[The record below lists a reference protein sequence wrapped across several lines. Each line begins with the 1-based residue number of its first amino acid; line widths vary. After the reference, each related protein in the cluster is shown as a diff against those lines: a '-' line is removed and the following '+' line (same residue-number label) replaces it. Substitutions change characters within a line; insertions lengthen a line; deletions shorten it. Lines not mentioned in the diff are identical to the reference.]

1 MVTRPLLTLADLKAM
16 PPDTIFAT
24 GITEDPRPYN
34 EPVRWLAVR
43 GGIHDWAIYY
53 HLPEKTIEWIRD
65 HGDKC
70 FTTPVIRELVPCDDE
85 AFKMYR
91 Y

>member
-1 MVTRPLLTLADLKAM
+1 MLTKEMLEAM

-24 GITEDPRPYN
+24 GVVNEPGLYK
-34 EPVRWLAVR
+34 EPVRWVAVR
-43 GGIHDWAIYY
+43 GGIWDWAIYY
-53 HLPEKTIEWIRD
+53 HKEESSIEFVRN

-70 FTTPVIRELVPCDDE
+70 FTEEIIKSLVPCDE
-85 AFKMYR
+85 TAFKLYR

>member
-1 MVTRPLLTLADLKAM
+1 MLTKEMLEAM

-24 GITEDPRPYN
+24 GVVN
-34 EPVRWLAVR
+34 EPGLYIAPVRWLAVR
-43 GGIHDWAIYY
+43 GGIWDWAIYY
-53 HLPEKTIEWIRD
+53 HKEESSMEFVRD

-70 FTTPVIRELVPCDDE
+70 FTEEIIKKLVPCNED

>member
-1 MVTRPLLTLADLKAM
+1 MLTLENLKEIK
-16 PPDTIFAT
+16 PGIFAS
-24 GITEDPRPYN
+24 GIVTESRLHAR
-34 EPVRWLAVR
+34 EVKWVAVR

-53 HLPEKTIEWIRD
+53 HKSFQEEEWIKD

-70 FTTPVIRELVPCDDE
+70 FTEKVIKELVPCDDE

-91 Y
+91 F